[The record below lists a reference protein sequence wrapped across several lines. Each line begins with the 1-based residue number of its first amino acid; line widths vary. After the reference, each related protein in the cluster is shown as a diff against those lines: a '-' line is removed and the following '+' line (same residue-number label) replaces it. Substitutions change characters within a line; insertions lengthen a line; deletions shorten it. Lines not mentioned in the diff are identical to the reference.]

1 METRQIH
8 VRDLSTVTGIQQY
21 EHEVQS
27 IYFLGL
33 EDFVGTIYLSME
45 SDEYSNEAVPLTS
58 NTFIIGQP
66 MTIYNTTYT
75 CQIYG
80 VLDDG
85 EKIQLS
91 KRFRLIVYKS
101 NNIQGDSEEY
111 PIDPNFENSIIEFV
125 NEQKAEI
132 DTYTDAQ
139 KSEIEATGEAVIAS
153 IPSDYTALEQATYNA
168 YPTESE
174 AGNPIYFDDG
184 ADDIPVKELIVNL
197 EPKQS
202 GSGDPSPSNV
212 RPISG
217 HDGVVVKRTGKNIL
231 KIEGTTT
238 TTGGIT
244 FTVNSNGTITV
255 NGTAT
260 SNAWFT
266 VQIIQKAFNADM
278 YLSGCNSKNENIRL
292 QVNIDNRAYQCT
304 DEPIFIQSG
313 KVIDTVLIRI
323 ASGTTVNNEVFDPM
337 LRVANSTP
345 YFFAYKGQ
353 EYSITFPTDVGTVYG
368 GKLNVT
374 TGVLTV
380 DRYYLHVDPTKI
392 PDNYIHFDVL
402 TNNARVGSMR
412 FDSHFNAPFAKYDA
426 SLAKMGAISN
436 WLSERLRGYSVDET
450 GFYIYDYRSFYMFFP
465 KNIFSAQTATAFKQY
480 LTDNPLYICY
490 ELQTPT
496 TIQLTPTEVSTL
508 LGSNTIQS
516 DGSINLTYRAD
527 ISKVIEKL
535 TNAIVSLGGNV

>member
-139 KSEIEATGEAVIAS
+139 KSEIEATGEAVKNS

-168 YPTESE
+168 YPVQSES
-174 AGNPIYFDDG
+174 GNPIYFDDG
-184 ADDIPVKELIVNL
+184 ASNIPVKELIVSL

-217 HDGVVVKRTGKNIL
+217 HDGVTVKRYGKNL
-231 KIEGTTT
+231 LQNSMSSVTKQ
-238 TTGGIT
+238 GIT
-244 FTVNSNGTITV
+244 YTVNSDGSVTV

-260 SNAWFT
+260 ANT
-266 VQIIQKAFNADM
+266 
-278 YLSGCNSKNENIRL
+278 YLSIACNIPLIVAMIGSGAPKVSNVRIDFMTNDGYAYADNYDGASQANGVQLPTNKTLTSVRCRIEN
-292 QVNIDNRAYQCT
+292 
-304 DEPIFIQSG
+304 
-313 KVIDTVLIRI
+313 
-323 ASGTTVNNEVFDPM
+323 GTTVNNVTFYPM
-337 LRVANSTP
+337 VRNASDTDSAFEP
-345 YFFAYKGQ
+345 YTEQ
-353 EYSITFPTDVGTVYG
+353 TYSITFPSNVGTVYG
-368 GKLNVT
+368 GSLNVT

-380 DRYYLHVDPTKI
+380 EKAKLNNSTWTIDVAGQRAYFSSRTTFKPSVSNNVASDNIICSKLPTISLKDLMDNKTQGIALSTSGALSLHITG
-392 PDNYIHFDVL
+392 L
-402 TNNARVGSMR
+402 TDKSSFTQEEVNT
-412 FDSHFNAPFAKYDA
+412 
-426 SLAKMGAISN
+426 
-436 WLSERLRGYSVDET
+436 WLSDVDI
-450 GFYIYDYRSFYMFFP
+450 IY
-465 KNIFSAQTATAFKQY
+465 KLATP
-480 LTDNPLYICY
+480 LTY
-490 ELQTPT
+490 
-496 TIQLTPTEVSTL
+496 QLTPTEVTTL
-508 LGSNTIQS
+508 IQGNTFMS
-516 DGSINLTYRAD
+516 DGEINLTYRQD
-527 ISKVIEKL
+527 TNTVIDRL
-535 TNAIVSLGGNV
+535 TNAIISLGGNV